1 MVRFIALVILALLLA
16 LVVRAVVAAF
26 VAGLRAGRVGGARR
40 PLRDEL
46 VKDPVCE
53 TYVPR
58 GSATVRTLG
67 PTTYY
72 FCSLACAE
80 KFRPA
85 P

>member
-1 MVRFIALVILALLLA
+1 
-16 LVVRAVVAAF
+16 
-26 VAGLRAGRVGGARR
+26 
-40 PLRDEL
+40 
-46 VKDPVCE
+46 
-53 TYVPR
+53 
-58 GSATVRTLG
+58 VRTLG